1 MNVSECDS
9 FNECHNSENVR
20 LDSGCTT
27 CHVVGWPDKY
37 TDNARTLEFTQA
49 SSQCTALQ
57 KTGIISHHISQC
69 CLFMPT
75 GWGVQGLFISRHFQR
90 LGGWRRILI
99 SWLEG
104 QTIELVAQVPHTLPP
119 SFHTLDSHALFT

>member
-37 TDNARTLEFTQA
+37 TDNARTLEFTQT
-49 SSQCTALQ
+49 SSQCTAFQDWNYLSPYI
-57 KTGIISHHISQC
+57 TV
-69 CLFMPT
+69 LFVHANWLGRPR
-75 GWGVQGLFISRHFQR
+75 FIHFSALSAFGR
-90 LGGWRRILI
+90 
-99 SWLEG
+99 
-104 QTIELVAQVPHTLPP
+104 VAENPN
-119 SFHTLDSHALFT
+119 